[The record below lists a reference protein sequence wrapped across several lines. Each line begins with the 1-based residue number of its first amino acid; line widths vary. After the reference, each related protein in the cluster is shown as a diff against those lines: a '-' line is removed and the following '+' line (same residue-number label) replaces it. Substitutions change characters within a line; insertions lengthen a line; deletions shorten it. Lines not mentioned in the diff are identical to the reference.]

1 MSASINEA
9 AILESVHQRLDQPW
23 CRLVTILG
31 PPGQGKARLAAAAAR
46 GRQARYADG
55 ARVIALTRFDAGD
68 ADPAQALAARIAAEL
83 GLTIIAPP
91 RPLTRLL
98 AFLQPR
104 QMLLVLVDFQQA
116 LAGVEAVLAIV
127 QCCAGVQ
134 VLITSE
140 EALELRAEWLV
151 SWDEGNGDL
160 SAPS

>member
-1 MSASINEA
+1 M
-9 AILESVHQRLDQPW
+9 
-23 CRLVTILG
+23 
-31 PPGQGKARLAAAAAR
+31 
-46 GRQARYADG
+46 
-55 ARVIALTRFDAGD
+55 IALTRFDAGD

-127 QCCAGVQ
+127 QRCAGVQ
-134 VLITSE
+134 VLVTSE
-140 EALELRAEWLV
+140 EALELRAEWLI
-151 SWDEGNGDL
+151 SWDEEGGGL
-160 SAPS
+160 RAHRETRSTRWRI